1 MKDVLNECDTQ
12 MILSY
17 LSDVLDEGDTQI
29 MLSYLSNVLNECDT
43 QTMLSYLRDILDE
56 CDTQLDVGEIVQV
69 GQPGNFVGQCDN
81 EGDGSKEPGAAHQHH
96 ADLGQLLVSSLS

>member
-1 MKDVLNECDTQ
+1 MR
-12 MILSY
+12 
-17 LSDVLDEGDTQI
+17 DVLDKGDTQT
-29 MLSYLSNVLNECDT
+29 MLSYLRDILDECDT